1 MDLGKL
7 DNLSSKYS
15 FNIYPSDK
23 KYYKKYNYKLSIKI
37 FRSHTFSAED
47 FQKFRLSMLLFAD
60 SQGDKL
66 RVEGYRIQYYTNNVE
81 TLGEIIENFD
91 LSENNLI
98 IEAYFFPDSL
108 PSSIRLRKTPVKY
121 PWEVIVKS
129 RTPTAALVNFY
140 NTYYDSGI
148 HVGKNTMWNIG
159 VQTNNNIKWQSK
171 IPRTKTYAY
180 TNWRFEDEALKNM
193 FLLAFSE
200 HVKEEILYQHQPV
213 DID

>member
-159 VQTNNNIKWQSK
+159 VQTSNNRWQSK

>member
-108 PSSIRLRKTPVKY
+108 PSSVRLRKTPVKY

-171 IPRTKTYAY
+171 IPRTKTCAY

>member
-1 MDLGKL
+1 
-7 DNLSSKYS
+7 
-15 FNIYPSDK
+15 
-23 KYYKKYNYKLSIKI
+23 
-37 FRSHTFSAED
+37 
-47 FQKFRLSMLLFAD
+47 MLLFAD

-66 RVEGYRIQYYTNNVE
+66 RVEGQRIQYYTNNVE
-81 TLGEIIENFD
+81 TLGQIIENFD

-108 PSSIRLRKTPVKY
+108 PSSVRLRKTPVKY

-129 RTPTAALVNFY
+129 RTPTASLVNFY
-140 NTYYDSGI
+140 NTYSDSGI
-148 HVGKNTMWNIG
+148 HIGKNTMWNIG
-159 VQTNNNIKWQSK
+159 VQPSNNKWQSG
-171 IPRTKTYAY
+171 PRTKTYAY

>member
-66 RVEGYRIQYYTNNVE
+66 RVEGQRIQYYTNNVE
-81 TLGEIIENFD
+81 TLGQIIENFD

-108 PSSIRLRKTPVKY
+108 PSSVRLRKTPVKY

-148 HVGKNTMWNIG
+148 HIGKNTMWNIG
-159 VQTNNNIKWQSK
+159 VQPSNNKWQSG
-171 IPRTKTYAY
+171 PRTKTYAY

-213 DID
+213 NID

>member
-1 MDLGKL
+1 MMDLGKL

-23 KYYKKYNYKLSIKI
+23 KYYKKYNYKLSIKT

-66 RVEGYRIQYYTNNVE
+66 RVEGQRIQYYTNNVE
-81 TLGEIIENFD
+81 TLGQIIENFD
-91 LSENNLI
+91 LSENNSI
-98 IEAYFFPDSL
+98 IKASFFPDSL
-108 PSSIRLRKTPVKY
+108 PSSVRLRKTPVKY
-121 PWEVIVKS
+121 PWEVIVKN
-129 RTPTAALVNFY
+129 RTPTGALVNFY
-140 NTYYDSGI
+140 NTYSDYGL
-148 HVGKNTMWNIG
+148 HVGKNTMWDIG
-159 VQTNNNIKWQSK
+159 VPTNNNRWQS
-171 IPRTKTYAY
+171 RQRSETYTY

-193 FLLAFSE
+193 FILAFSE

>member
-159 VQTNNNIKWQSK
+159 VQTSNNRWQSK
-171 IPRTKTYAY
+171 PRTKTYAY

>member
-66 RVEGYRIQYYTNNVE
+66 RVEGQRIQYYTNNVE
-81 TLGEIIENFD
+81 TLGQIIENFD

-108 PSSIRLRKTPVKY
+108 PSSVRLRKTPVKY

-148 HVGKNTMWNIG
+148 HIGKNTMWNIG
-159 VQTNNNIKWQSK
+159 VQPSNNKWQSG
-171 IPRTKTYAY
+171 PRTKTYAY